1 MRTLRGRNEASDGW
15 MGPGSAGLDGLL
27 EEIRAGAAAR
37 DAEPAFPKGPFR
49 SLAAAG
55 VLSLPVPERP
65 EGAGRRVSFTEE
77 WRVLRAVAAADGS
90 VDRILDG
97 HFNAVERLSILAPEP
112 LRSRELAAVAAGE
125 RRVGVW
131 GADPIPGEGEPARL
145 VESGD
150 GLVLRGVK
158 TFCSGSTGLD
168 RAIVL
173 VRGAENGPPLL
184 AYTDLSR
191 GVEIDRGWFRG
202 AGMRSS
208 ESHRV
213 VFEGASVLAVLGKPG
228 EILRE
233 PYFGRDAIRTAATWA
248 GIADSALASWVRRNT
263 FDCGDFDPAA
273 LAESKRTSGTMVSV
287 ILTMGGKDASGL
299 PEALGPL
306 AEAGLVDEKIVLCAK
321 AGNLSPNGDA
331 NFYPDSELLPH
342 YGPVRG
348 YGDALWRG
356 LAVSAG
362 EILLF
367 LDSTVADPDGRRAMG
382 LLGPLLL
389 REELLLVKGFSST
402 GFGEDAGAARGLS
415 ELVARPLINLYRPEL
430 AGFVDPV
437 SAEFSARRSLL
448 ASLPFPVGYGA
459 SLSLLLDASRK
470 EGAEALAQA
479 RLRQERPESGV
490 PHSDLTE
497 AAYAILTATMSR
509 IDARRARRARPRS
522 ALPPA
527 PKQPLEPRPAACR
540 GRRATAA
547 GELPTFCCQQE

>member
-1 MRTLRGRNEASDGW
+1 MRTLRGRNEASGGW

-37 DAEPAFPKGPFR
+37 DAEPAFPEGPFR

-65 EGAGRRVSFTEE
+65 EGAGRRVSFAEE

-90 VDRILDG
+90 VGRILDG
-97 HFNAVERLSILAPEP
+97 HFNAVERLSVLAPEP

-150 GLVLRGVK
+150 GLVLRGIK

-213 VFEGASVLAVLGKPG
+213 VFEGASVLAVLGEPG

-248 GIADSALASWVRRNT
+248 GIADSAVDSALDTLAAKSAGGEPDDLVSLAAGRMLAAQGTIDCWIEHAASLADGDPERPLTETSVRLRVNVAEACRT
-263 FDCGDFDPAA
+263 ILDEAARASGSRPFAVGDGLDRARRDLDLFLLQHRLEPA
-273 LAESKRTSGTMVSV
+273 LAR
-287 ILTMGGKDASGL
+287 
-299 PEALGPL
+299 
-306 AEAGLVDEKIVLCAK
+306 
-321 AGNLSPNGDA
+321 
-331 NFYPDSELLPH
+331 
-342 YGPVRG
+342 
-348 YGDALWRG
+348 
-356 LAVSAG
+356 
-362 EILLF
+362 
-367 LDSTVADPDGRRAMG
+367 DGRRAI
-382 LLGPLLL
+382 
-389 REELLLVKGFSST
+389 KGRS
-402 GFGEDAGAARGLS
+402 GAPDA
-415 ELVARPLINLYRPEL
+415 
-430 AGFVDPV
+430 
-437 SAEFSARRSLL
+437 
-448 ASLPFPVGYGA
+448 
-459 SLSLLLDASRK
+459 
-470 EGAEALAQA
+470 
-479 RLRQERPESGV
+479 
-490 PHSDLTE
+490 
-497 AAYAILTATMSR
+497 
-509 IDARRARRARPRS
+509 
-522 ALPPA
+522 
-527 PKQPLEPRPAACR
+527 
-540 GRRATAA
+540 
-547 GELPTFCCQQE
+547 